1 MKKVAISR
9 LVKDVI
15 LAAIAIVL
23 AVVVFKSGDSS
34 ILVAVALFIPGI
46 PFGWRWAS
54 KFITALTFHGIGIK
68 LGIAMVLGWVAMP
81 VVLISD
87 VIRCIAAPKET
98 AAA

>member
-1 MKKVAISR
+1 MKKNAISR

-15 LAAIAIVL
+15 LAAIAVLL
-23 AVVVFKSGDSS
+23 AVIVYKTGNGG
-34 ILVAVALFIPGI
+34 ILGAVALFIPGI

-81 VVLISD
+81 VVLIGD
-87 VIRCIAAPKET
+87 VVRCIAAPKET

>member
-1 MKKVAISR
+1 MKKAAISK

-15 LAAIAIVL
+15 LAVAAILL
-23 AVVVFKSGDSS
+23 AVVVYKSGDSS
-34 ILVAVALFIPGI
+34 ILIAIALFIPGI

-68 LGIAMVLGWVAMP
+68 LGISMVLGWVAMP

-87 VIRCIAAPKET
+87 LIRCIAAPKEQ
-98 AAA
+98 AMA

>member
-1 MKKVAISR
+1 MKKNAISR
-9 LVKDVI
+9 LVKDII

-23 AVVVFKSGDSS
+23 AVLIFNSVEGG
-34 ILVAVALFIPGI
+34 ILAATALFIPGI

-68 LGIAMVLGWVAMP
+68 LGIAMVLGWVALP

-87 VIRCIAAPKET
+87 LVRCIAAPKEN
-98 AAA
+98 AVA